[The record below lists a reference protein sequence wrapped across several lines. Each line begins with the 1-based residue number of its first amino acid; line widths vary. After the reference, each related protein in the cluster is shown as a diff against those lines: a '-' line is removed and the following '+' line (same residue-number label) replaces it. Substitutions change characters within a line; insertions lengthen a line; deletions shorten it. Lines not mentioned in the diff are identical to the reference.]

1 MGAAVRVELAVSAA
15 VLILSYAP
23 AAHGAA
29 ADLVEYVCTTKATGE
44 TQHVKVNVELT
55 IPTDAEVGVEMT
67 IGWRGTYVPG
77 SELRAPDT
85 GLAGEVKLYA
95 YAGISGYPK
104 LTSATGVA
112 PLAEI
117 TAGEPIELP
126 QTTVELK
133 TTAKNAGSGRVHA
146 ASFNVGTT
154 PQNRLIQCEVPDN
167 APSAEHPL
175 TVPGTGQS
183 ATPDTSE
190 TGDTETEGPESTP
203 ATSATTTRTPS
214 GGVQTG
220 GGGEAGPDGRLL
232 VGAGS
237 VLFLASLTGL
247 FLRRRKRVG
256 PL

>member
-1 MGAAVRVELAVSAA
+1 MRVELAVSAA

-44 TQHVKVNVELT
+44 TQDVKVNVELT
-55 IPTDAEVGVEMT
+55 VPTDAEVGVEMS

-85 GLAGEVKLYA
+85 GLAGEIKLYA
-95 YAGISGYPK
+95 YAGISSYPK

-112 PLAEI
+112 PLTEI

-126 QTTVELK
+126 QTIVELK
-133 TTAKNAGSGRVHA
+133 TTAKDAGSGTVHA
-146 ASFNVGTT
+146 ASFNIGTT
-154 PQNRLIQCEVPDN
+154 PQNRLIECEVPDKT
-167 APSAEHPL
+167 SLMEYPL
-175 TVPGTGQS
+175 KVPGTGQS
-183 ATPDTSE
+183 ASPTPDTSE
-190 TGDTETEGPESTP
+190 TDDTETEDPESTP
-203 ATSATTTRTPS
+203 APSATTTRTPS

-247 FLRRRKRVG
+247 FLRRRKRVR